1 MRRLCHYRAMTN
13 TLAIVEDDAGLRDSL
28 ARLIAGARG
37 WKLIGS
43 YESAESAVPAL
54 TRQVP
59 NLVLMDIN
67 LPGMSGIE
75 CVQRLKEK
83 LPDLLVLMVTVY
95 DNSDQVFAALA
106 AGACGYL
113 LKRDIPLRLVDS
125 LNDALDGGSPM
136 SSHIARQVVRFF
148 HTQGKAR
155 KETDDL
161 TGREKQ
167 ILELLAQGSL
177 YKEIASELG
186 IGTETVNTHIR
197 NIYSKLHVRSR
208 TEAVIKFLQ
217 SR

>member
-1 MRRLCHYRAMTN
+1 MT

-28 ARLIAGARG
+28 ASLIAGAQG
-37 WKLIGS
+37 WKLTGA
-43 YESAESAVPAL
+43 YESAEAALPAL
-54 TRQVP
+54 TKQP
-59 NLVLMDIN
+59 PALVLMDIN

-75 CVQRLKEK
+75 CVHRLKEK
-83 LPDLLVLMVTVY
+83 VQDLLVLMVTVY

-125 LNDALDGGSPM
+125 LNDALAGGSPM

-148 HTQGKAR
+148 HNQGRAR

-161 TGREKQ
+161 TAREKQ

-197 NIYSKLHVRSR
+197 NIYAKLHVRSR

>member
-1 MRRLCHYRAMTN
+1 MN

-28 ARLIAGARG
+28 TRLIAGAEG
-37 WKLIGS
+37 WKVTGV
-43 YESAESAVPAL
+43 YATAEAALPAIL
-54 TRQVP
+54 RQPP

-83 LPDLLVLMVTVY
+83 QPELLVLMVTVY

-113 LKRDIPLRLVDS
+113 LKRDIPVKLVDS
-125 LNDALDGGSPM
+125 LSDALQGGSPM
-136 SSHIARQVVRFF
+136 SSHIARQVVKFF
-148 HTQGKAR
+148 HHQGQAR

-161 TGREKQ
+161 TTREKQ

-177 YKEIASELG
+177 YKEIAAELG

-197 NIYSKLHVRSR
+197 NIYAKLHVRSR
-208 TEAVIKFLQ
+208 TEAVIKFLKG
-217 SR
+217 R